1 MRGGPAPRDA
11 PDPGAPLGA
20 CRQGAG
26 APRTAAVR
34 CGPGWSSAK
43 PFKIP
48 VPPSQRAFAVPIDLD
63 DLVVLEDQTLG
74 PDEESLLELVFP
86 ESFYV
91 VGTEGN
97 YLTTVNNLELFGRV
111 LELIG
116 KDTELDD
123 PAFREEVDVILE
135 EADDLAQ
142 EDYDEAIERDIGDA
156 DEDFEE
162 EKEDDRER

>member
-1 MRGGPAPRDA
+1 MAM
-11 PDPGAPLGA
+11 
-20 CRQGAG
+20 
-26 APRTAAVR
+26 
-34 CGPGWSSAK
+34 
-43 PFKIP
+43 
-48 VPPSQRAFAVPIDLD
+48 DLD

-74 PDEESLLELVFP
+74 PDEESLLGLVFP

-111 LELIG
+111 VELIG

-142 EDYDEAIERDIGDA
+142 EDYDEAVERDIGDA
-156 DEDFEE
+156 DDDFEE

>member
-1 MRGGPAPRDA
+1 
-11 PDPGAPLGA
+11 
-20 CRQGAG
+20 
-26 APRTAAVR
+26 
-34 CGPGWSSAK
+34 
-43 PFKIP
+43 
-48 VPPSQRAFAVPIDLD
+48 VPIDLD

-74 PDEESLLELVFP
+74 PDEESLLERVFP
-86 ESFYV
+86 ASFYV

-116 KDTELDD
+116 KDTELDA

-142 EDYDEAIERDIGDA
+142 EDYDEAVERDIGDA

>member
-1 MRGGPAPRDA
+1 VA
-11 PDPGAPLGA
+11 
-20 CRQGAG
+20 
-26 APRTAAVR
+26 
-34 CGPGWSSAK
+34 
-43 PFKIP
+43 
-48 VPPSQRAFAVPIDLD
+48 IDLD

-97 YLTTVNNLELFGRV
+97 YLTTVNNLELFQRV
-111 LELIG
+111 VELIG
-116 KDTELDD
+116 KDTNLDD
-123 PAFREEVDVILE
+123 ADFREEVDVILE

-142 EDYDEAIERDIGDA
+142 EDYDEAVERDIGDA

>member
-1 MRGGPAPRDA
+1 M
-11 PDPGAPLGA
+11 
-20 CRQGAG
+20 
-26 APRTAAVR
+26 TM
-34 CGPGWSSAK
+34 
-43 PFKIP
+43 
-48 VPPSQRAFAVPIDLD
+48 DLD

-97 YLTTVNNLELFGRV
+97 YLTTVNNLELFQRV
-111 LELIG
+111 VELID
-116 KDTELDD
+116 KDTDLDD
-123 PAFREEVDVILE
+123 PTFREEVEVILE

-142 EDYDEAIERDIGDA
+142 EAYDEAVERDIGDA

>member
-1 MRGGPAPRDA
+1 M
-11 PDPGAPLGA
+11 
-20 CRQGAG
+20 
-26 APRTAAVR
+26 
-34 CGPGWSSAK
+34 
-43 PFKIP
+43 
-48 VPPSQRAFAVPIDLD
+48 PIDLD

-142 EDYDEAIERDIGDA
+142 EDYDEAVERDIGDA

>member
-1 MRGGPAPRDA
+1 VTM
-11 PDPGAPLGA
+11 
-20 CRQGAG
+20 
-26 APRTAAVR
+26 
-34 CGPGWSSAK
+34 
-43 PFKIP
+43 
-48 VPPSQRAFAVPIDLD
+48 DLD

-97 YLTTVNNLELFGRV
+97 YLTTVNNLELFQRV
-111 LELIG
+111 VELIG
-116 KDTELDD
+116 KDTNLDD
-123 PAFREEVDVILE
+123 ADFREEVDVILE

-142 EDYDEAIERDIGDA
+142 EDYDEAVEREIGDA

>member
-1 MRGGPAPRDA
+1 M
-11 PDPGAPLGA
+11 
-20 CRQGAG
+20 
-26 APRTAAVR
+26 TM
-34 CGPGWSSAK
+34 
-43 PFKIP
+43 
-48 VPPSQRAFAVPIDLD
+48 DLD
-63 DLVVLEDQTLG
+63 DLVVLEDQRFG

-111 LELIG
+111 VELIG

-142 EDYDEAIERDIGDA
+142 EDYDEAVERDIGDT
-156 DEDFEE
+156 DGDFEE
-162 EKEDDRER
+162 EQEDDRER

>member
-1 MRGGPAPRDA
+1 VTM
-11 PDPGAPLGA
+11 
-20 CRQGAG
+20 
-26 APRTAAVR
+26 
-34 CGPGWSSAK
+34 
-43 PFKIP
+43 
-48 VPPSQRAFAVPIDLD
+48 DLD

-74 PDEESLLELVFP
+74 PDEESLLELLFP

-111 LELIG
+111 VELIG
-116 KDTELDD
+116 KDTDLDD

-142 EDYDEAIERDIGDA
+142 EDYDEAVERDIGDA